1 MRGGRIVLL
10 VIGVLLA
17 MSAVGLMAVGSV
29 GLWAHTFLRDD
40 AGFLTTDTTELAS
53 DGYAITA
60 EDIDLPATA
69 ADWGTWRDR
78 LDVRLTAT
86 STAGADVFVGV
97 GPEDDVRAY
106 LTDVAH
112 DRVRT
117 IGPGETTYDRVQGT
131 ATPQAPGEQTF
142 WTASQAGPG
151 SQTLTWAA
159 ESGRWSFVI
168 MNADGSQGVDI
179 TARAGARTDLL
190 LPLSVAVLVG
200 GLLLLG
206 VAATLVVL
214 ALRPD
219 QRAAVVPVASVPG
232 RTASTAYPLALR
244 GHFDPTVSR
253 WQWLVKWLL
262 LIPHFL
268 VLAVLWLVFV
278 VLTVVAGFAILF
290 TGRYPRAIFDLN
302 VGILRWAWR
311 VSFYGYSMLGTDRYP
326 PFSLEEDDYPAQ
338 LTIVYPERL
347 SRGLVLVKWWLL
359 AIPHY
364 LIVAVLTGVWLTW
377 SLAISNDTSWEI
389 TFAGGLIGLLALIAG
404 VVLLFRGRYPD
415 GLFDLLMGFNRWVY
429 RVIAYAALMTDVYPP
444 FRLDGGAEEP
454 PVVIPPPPTPGPAD
468 TEHPRPTPV
477 SG

>member
-10 VIGVLLA
+10 VVGVLLA
-17 MSAVGLMAVGSV
+17 MTAVGLMAVGSV
-29 GLWAHTFLRDD
+29 GLWAHSFLRDD
-40 AGFLTTDTTELAS
+40 AGFLTTESTELAS

-78 LDVRLTAT
+78 LEVRLTAT
-86 STAGADVFVGV
+86 SSAGADVFVGV

-112 DRVRT
+112 DQVRT
-117 IGPGETTYDRVQGT
+117 IGPGETIYDGVQGT
-131 ATPQAPGEQTF
+131 ATPEPPGEQTF

-168 MNADGSQGVDI
+168 MNADGSEGVDI
-179 TARAGARTDLL
+179 TAQAGARTDLL
-190 LPLSVAVLVG
+190 LPISVAVLVG

-219 QRAAVVPVASVPG
+219 QRAGVVPVASVPA
-232 RTASTAYPLALR
+232 RTASTAYPVALR
-244 GHFDPTVSR
+244 GHLDPTVGR

-290 TGRYPRAIFDLN
+290 TGRYPRGIFDFN
-302 VGILRWAWR
+302 VAVLRWSWR
-311 VSFYGYSMLGTDRYP
+311 VSFYGYGVLGTDQYP
-326 PFSLEEDDYPAQ
+326 PFALDGVEHPAE
-338 LTIVYPERL
+338 LTVAYPERL

-364 LIVAVLTGVWLTW
+364 LIVGVLTGGGVGWTMAATED
-377 SLAISNDTSWEI
+377 SSWQVSY
-389 TFAGGLIGLLALIAG
+389 AGGLIGLLALIAG
-404 VVLLFRGRYPD
+404 FVLLFRARYPQ

-454 PVVIPPPPTPGPAD
+454 PVAPPPPPTPGPAD